1 METQTHNP
9 IDQLLNEN
17 TQLWRASQLG
27 RSSQSAVNSGFP
39 ELDHEL
45 PGRGWPSATLIEL
58 LINRSGVGEL
68 RFLMPALQRMALENR
83 KIILLA
89 PPHQPFAP
97 AFEQFGIPLSSL
109 LIVQANNPADKLWA
123 VEQIMQSDSF
133 GMSIAWLPE
142 EKVPARTDQL
152 RRLQMAAN
160 RSQGLSFLIRPAK
173 AQLSSSPA
181 PLRLFLSAAG
191 PNHIRVELLKRR
203 GPVIDQPMTL
213 HLPRPNAW
221 LPRAYLQAEL
231 QTELQDSGACSPFT
245 MQHDQAITSSQP
257 SADKVGHHA
266 MDRVVT
272 SPYTEAQ
279 PLNGQHGHRA
289 SHNLR

>member
-1 METQTHNP
+1 METQTQTR
-9 IDQLLNEN
+9 IDQLLNQN

-27 RSSQSAVNSGFP
+27 GGSQSVVHSGFP

-58 LINRSGVGEL
+58 LMNRSGIGEL
-68 RFLMPALQRMALENR
+68 RFLMPTLQRMALENR

-97 AFEQFGIPLSSL
+97 ALEQFGIPLSSL

-142 EKVPARTDQL
+142 EKMPARTDQL

-181 PLRLFLSAAG
+181 PLRIFLSAAG

-203 GPVIDQPMTL
+203 GPVVEQPLIL

-221 LPRAYLQAEL
+221 LPRAYLQADMQENWG
-231 QTELQDSGACSPFT
+231 SSPFST
-245 MQHDQAITSSQP
+245 QFDQSINSPQP
-257 SADKVGHHA
+257 SADKVAHHA
-266 MDRVVT
+266 MDRVVN
-272 SPYTEAQ
+272 SSYLEAGK
-279 PLNGQHGHRA
+279 LSWQHIHRA
-289 SHNLR
+289 SPSIR

>member
-1 METQTHNP
+1 METQIQTR
-9 IDQLLNEN
+9 IDQLLNQN

-27 RSSQSAVNSGFP
+27 SGSQSAVHSGFP

-45 PGRGWPSATLIEL
+45 PGQGWPSATLIEL

-160 RSQGLSFLIRPAK
+160 RSQGLSFVIRPAK

-203 GPVIDQPMTL
+203 GPVIDQPLTL

-221 LPRAYLQAEL
+221 LPRAYLQADMQESWAHSSFSTQCD
-231 QTELQDSGACSPFT
+231 QTIACP
-245 MQHDQAITSSQP
+245 QP

-272 SPYTEAQ
+272 SPYIET
-279 PLNGQHGHRA
+279 NSINWQHTHRA
-289 SHNLR
+289 SPSVG